1 MNALS
6 RPKFGL
12 VIPQGWRWLDYNS
25 TSAIKQYCFSK
36 KIIQL
41 ADILGYNSAYAY
53 DHLWGGAIFKANRN
67 KNFFECFTL
76 LSSLL
81 TITNKIRIGQIVTCN
96 SYRNPALVAKMISTM
111 DIISNGRIEL
121 GIGAGW
127 YKDEY
132 LAYGYDYPATYIRI
146 NQLNEALNIIK
157 LLWKQQTSTFSGE
170 YYSIKDAVCNPKP
183 IQIPHPPIMIGGTGE
198 KHLLRT
204 VARHADR
211 YNHPFASPVD
221 IRRRLYILK
230 EHCDTIGRN
239 YLDIERSVVIRCLIG
254 ESEEEINHEIAKAKT
269 KNESTD
275 AFKERLSAIVGTPEE
290 VTSKLNKYIDL
301 GIMHFILY
309 FIGLNE
315 KSLKLFNSKI
325 IKKI

>member
-1 MNALS
+1 VKLLS
-6 RPKFGL
+6 RLKFGL
-12 VIPQGWRWLDYNS
+12 VIPQGWRWLEYNG
-25 TSAIKQYCFSK
+25 TSAIKQYHFSK
-36 KIIQL
+36 KIIHL

-53 DHLWGGAIFKANRN
+53 DHLWGGAIFKANRI

-81 TITNKIRIGQIVTCN
+81 TITDKIRIGQIVTSN
-96 SYRNPALVAKMISTM
+96 SYRNPALLAKMISTM
-111 DIISNGRIEL
+111 DVISNGRMEL

-132 LAYGYDYPATYIRI
+132 LTYGYEYPAASIRI

-157 LLWKQQTSTFSGE
+157 LLWKQKTSTFSGE

-183 IQIPHPPIMIGGTGE
+183 IQKPHPPIMIGGTGE
-198 KHLLRT
+198 KYLLKT

-211 YNHPFASPVD
+211 YNHPFASPSD

-230 EHCDTIGRN
+230 EHCDTIGRH
-239 YLDIERSVVIRCLIG
+239 YLDIERSVVIRCLIR
-254 ESEEEINHEIAKAKT
+254 ESEEEINHDIAKAKT
-269 KNESTD
+269 KNESSEV
-275 AFKERLSAIVGTPEE
+275 FKKRLSAIVGTPEE
-290 VTSKLNKYIDL
+290 VTSKLNEYTDL
-301 GIMHFILY
+301 GITHFILH
-309 FIGLNE
+309 FVGLNE
-315 KSLKLFNSKI
+315 KSLKLFYSKI

>member
-1 MNALS
+1 VKLLS
-6 RPKFGL
+6 RLKFGL
-12 VIPQGWRWLDYNS
+12 VIPQGWRWLEYNS
-25 TSAIKQYCFSK
+25 TSAIKQYEFSK
-36 KIIQL
+36 KIIRL

-53 DHLWGGAIFKANRN
+53 DHLWGGAIFKANRK

-81 TITNKIRIGQIVTCN
+81 TITDKIRIGQLVTSN
-96 SYRNPALVAKMISTM
+96 SYRNPALLAKMISTM
-111 DIISNGRIEL
+111 DIISNGRMEL

-132 LAYGYDYPATYIRI
+132 LTYGYDFPAASIRI

-157 LLWKQQTSTFSGE
+157 LLWKHQTSTFSGE

-183 IQIPHPPIMIGGTGE
+183 IQKPHPPIMIGGTGE

-211 YNHPFASPVD
+211 YNHPFASPLD

-230 EHCDTIGRN
+230 EHCDTIGRH
-239 YLDIERSVVIRCLIG
+239 YLDIERSVVIRCLIR
-254 ESEEEINHEIAKAKT
+254 ESEEEINHGIAKAKT
-269 KNESTD
+269 KNESSEV
-275 AFKERLSAIVGTPEE
+275 FKKRLSAIVGTPEE
-290 VTSKLNKYIDL
+290 ITSKLNEYIDL
-301 GIMHFILY
+301 GITHFILH
-309 FIGLNE
+309 FVGLNE
-315 KSLKLFNSKI
+315 KSLKLFYSKI